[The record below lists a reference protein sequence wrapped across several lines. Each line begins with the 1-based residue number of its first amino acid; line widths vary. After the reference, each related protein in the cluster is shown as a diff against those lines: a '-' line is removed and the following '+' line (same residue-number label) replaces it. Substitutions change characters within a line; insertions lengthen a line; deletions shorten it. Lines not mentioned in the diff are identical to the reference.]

1 MPPRRAAADLRQV
14 LPRRFPADP
23 GRRRHGAGSVI
34 CRELVRRME
43 GRVSVSSREGE
54 GSTFVVDLPLVPS
67 SAREQAVVSQSA

>member
-1 MPPRRAAADLRQV
+1 
-14 LPRRFPADP
+14 
-23 GRRRHGAGSVI
+23 
-34 CRELVRRME
+34 ME